1 MQSLTFLAQKALFLP
16 PLHPY
21 KNRFTKGAPYSLR
34 KVSSFQARYLLSNLN
49 GWCRSYLL
57 STKDCWTRFFLLHS
71 SYCLSVKMNVFLTIW
86 LRNKSLGNQTC
97 CRYPRCKLRYPWWRR
112 SDPNPRTSSCWTDCA
127 ASKRSALPHR
137 NSSSCIRMLLWLTRR
152 KGPKE
157 SLLA

>member
-1 MQSLTFLAQKALFLP
+1 MEAPWGEDFFVEKNFLTEFLKFLMCMLTLFSLLKLKLRKPVVLQTFLP
-16 PLHPY
+16 
-21 KNRFTKGAPYSLR
+21 
-34 KVSSFQARYLLSNLN
+34 
-49 GWCRSYLL
+49 C
-57 STKDCWTRFFLLHS
+57 FLLHS

-86 LRNKSLGNQTC
+86 LRNKSRGNQTC

-157 SLLA
+157 SLIA